1 MQKNFGY
8 ELEFKGAILENLAQ
22 KYSIPLYKLQDVVPY
37 DRYHLKNEIFVSE
50 LCDNVFNREA
60 DLTKGG
66 ELISPILNDYGKCLR
81 ELKFFLEILKKEGAY
96 INPNSLNTGFHIHLD
111 RSFLSGWDSFEK
123 LLKFLYAFQPEIYD
137 YSKGNHE
144 SIRKNIFE
152 DAKPLTPSLVEFLV
166 ETGKIEFLSFKG
178 NCILLD
184 QKTFE
189 LRYFNSSLDINT
201 LDSYFK
207 FAFNL
212 RDYIASEESD
222 MELLNFYFQKALRD
236 EKNLTLNRKRYKV
249 MKNILNI

>member
-1 MQKNFGY
+1 MKTFGY
-8 ELEFKGAILENLAQ
+8 ELEFNGGILEKISENYDIPCYKKAEHTSYD
-22 KYSIPLYKLQDVVPY
+22 KYQLKTEVSITKRLD
-37 DRYHLKNEIFVSE
+37 
-50 LCDNVFNREA
+50 FNGQIIRV
-60 DLTKGG
+60 GG
-66 ELISPILNDYGKCLR
+66 EFISPILSDYKTSLND
-81 ELKFFLEILKKEGAY
+81 LKKWLFILKNEGCY
-96 INPNSLNTGFHIHLD
+96 IRPNSYDTGFHIHLD

-212 RDYIASEESD
+212 RDYIASEKSD